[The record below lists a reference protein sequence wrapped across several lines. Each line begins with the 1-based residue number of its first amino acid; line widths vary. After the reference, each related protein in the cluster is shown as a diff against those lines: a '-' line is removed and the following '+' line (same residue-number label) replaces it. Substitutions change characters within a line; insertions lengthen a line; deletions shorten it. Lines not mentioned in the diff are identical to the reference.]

1 MKAHPAAE
9 DTCPLA
15 AVDQRL
21 ADAHQLWHQAEAA
34 YFDPGGFRLAA
45 QNTIQTLRT
54 VTFILQRHKA
64 IIPDFA
70 DWYGDA
76 EKKTPG
82 EWQRRLMSDPLM
94 RWMVDARNRIEKQGD
109 LESKSIVRAEIVA
122 SYLEEGPR
130 IEVPAHLSDT
140 VRTLLRNI
148 PNTVLGEHIRRNGML
163 RIQRRWVE
171 NTLPDYELLDA
182 VAIAYGKVTELVHDA
197 HRQIGLDPPQTI
209 HDDNGNSYDLPSL
222 GWRFP
227 CMVDHEF
234 PRTVLISLA
243 DGSRME
249 FETKRVPMTLD
260 AAAVAALMERY
271 GGDLVEAMGRDYKTD
286 VELAAGYFTL
296 ARSMFARD
304 GYHITILFLFRDR
317 KLIRAPSEVVFENV
331 QDKYA
336 LMRRLAA
343 DVTKSGADA
352 AILISEAWT
361 APASQLKAYERPA
374 DSPIRSE
381 ALTLQLVSKSGASV
395 GCEAEII
402 RNKETVSLGETRV
415 TDGDAAF
422 QFAPFFQAWGRPVP
436 ESWMEASRRIM
447 AAAKRD

>member
-122 SYLEEGPR
+122 SYLEEGSR

-140 VRTLLRNI
+140 VRKLLRNI
-148 PNTVLGEHIRRNGML
+148 PNTALGEHIRRNGML

-171 NTLPDYELLDA
+171 NTLPDY
-182 VAIAYGKVTELVHDA
+182 
-197 HRQIGLDPPQTI
+197 
-209 HDDNGNSYDLPSL
+209 
-222 GWRFP
+222 
-227 CMVDHEF
+227 
-234 PRTVLISLA
+234 
-243 DGSRME
+243 
-249 FETKRVPMTLD
+249 
-260 AAAVAALMERY
+260 
-271 GGDLVEAMGRDYKTD
+271 
-286 VELAAGYFTL
+286 
-296 ARSMFARD
+296 
-304 GYHITILFLFRDR
+304 
-317 KLIRAPSEVVFENV
+317 
-331 QDKYA
+331 
-336 LMRRLAA
+336 
-343 DVTKSGADA
+343 
-352 AILISEAWT
+352 
-361 APASQLKAYERPA
+361 
-374 DSPIRSE
+374 
-381 ALTLQLVSKSGASV
+381 
-395 GCEAEII
+395 
-402 RNKETVSLGETRV
+402 
-415 TDGDAAF
+415 
-422 QFAPFFQAWGRPVP
+422 
-436 ESWMEASRRIM
+436 
-447 AAAKRD
+447 